1 MKNNIWH
8 KNPKGPQINSLYC
21 SPNFDRHKTNKS
33 EIPYLMM
40 MIIEFQISTKITS
53 LIEVWPSIVCGC
65 IGLMCKVVSEE
76 KLFLG
81 LQKIFWIFWQ
91 SECNFDSGSMLNFK
105 DSNFV
110 HNHKRN
116 SPFDS
121 NWHIG
126 FIDF

>member
-1 MKNNIWH
+1 MKNNIRH

-21 SPNFDRHKTNKS
+21 SPTFDRHKTNKS
-33 EIPYLMM
+33 EIPYLTMM
-40 MIIEFQISTKITS
+40 VIEFQISTKITS

-76 KLFLG
+76 KLFLW
-81 LQKIFWIFWQ
+81 LQKIFEI
-91 SECNFDSGSMLNFK
+91 SGNQNAILTLEAMLNFK

-110 HNHKRN
+110 HNNKMN